1 MICILFFRQAV
12 ICFNRPR
19 EIDNKSKRRKEAL
32 NMKKLSKL
40 VKEFYESFSHREG

>member
-1 MICILFFRQAV
+1 MICILFFSRTV
-12 ICFNRPR
+12 LCFKRPR
-19 EIDNKSKRRKEAL
+19 ETDNKSDKRKEAL